1 MAITT
6 FFLMLLSCALWA
18 ETVQPVHCLRVS
30 FIQCLQTTIELCLRT
45 CVDDV
50 GHSLHLATVTELTV
64 IQTPSLV
71 TGCAVA
77 LVCAE
82 LV

>member
-1 MAITT
+1 MSPGDGDM
-6 FFLMLLSCALWA
+6 LLLSCALWT
-18 ETVQPVHCLRVS
+18 EVIQPVHCVRVS
-30 FIQCLQTTIELCLRT
+30 FVQCLQTTIELCLLT

-64 IQTPSLV
+64 IQTPSFV
-71 TGCAVA
+71 TGSAVA

-82 LV
+82 VV